1 MSWQQPPNNDPFVP
15 PPPPP
20 LVSGNPLYSQEVL
33 AAKAAAVA
41 SDARNALIL
50 SIVGLFCFGF
60 IFGILAYRKANEALE
75 TISAYGVAQEKRG
88 LATAAKILG
97 IIDIVFWALALLA
110 RFALR

>member
-20 LVSGNPLYSQEVL
+20 LVSGNPMYSQEVL

-60 IFGILAYRKANEALE
+60 ILGILAYRKANEALE
-75 TISAYGVAQEKRG
+75 TISIYEVAHEKRG
-88 LATAAKILG
+88 LAMAAKILG
-97 IIDIVFWALALLA
+97 IIDIVFWALALVA
-110 RFALR
+110 RLALR